1 MPLGAADPACCPP
14 QYEEDLVEDNLIVSP
29 VGGVSIDPVP
39 PKLDIGRAY
48 SAKDA
53 AAILGIAASV
63 LNERVRQGRI
73 TPVFPT
79 GDRSYSGYTLA
90 KLLNWPLSDDPMD
103 YRPGREPVEPV
114 KVQRRRPV
122 AVR

>member
-1 MPLGAADPACCPP
+1 M
-14 QYEEDLVEDNLIVSP
+14 EDNLIVSP
-29 VGGVSIDPVP
+29 VGGASIDPVP

-63 LNERVRQGRI
+63 LNERVRQGLI

-79 GDRSYSGYTLA
+79 GDRTYSGYTLA
-90 KLLNWPLSDDPMD
+90 KLLGWPLSDNPQD
-103 YRPGREPVEPV
+103 YMPGREPAEPV
-114 KVQRRRPV
+114 RVRRRRRPV
-122 AVR
+122 VVR

>member
-1 MPLGAADPACCPP
+1 MEDKTMIPPSDGATSDPA
-14 QYEEDLVEDNLIVSP
+14 
-29 VGGVSIDPVP
+29 P

-63 LNERVRQGRI
+63 LNERVRQGLI

-79 GDRSYSGYTLA
+79 GDRTYSGYTLA
-90 KLLNWPLSDDPMD
+90 KLLGWPLSDNPQD
-103 YRPGREPVEPV
+103 YMPGREPAEPV
-114 KVQRRRPV
+114 RVRRRRRPV
-122 AVR
+122 VVR